1 MGDRLEYPLQLV
13 LNGRALV
20 RIIIDQHYK
29 EKHSESINDELIID
43 LVKTLDGE
51 SFPVES
57 RKGEFEFFKVEP
69 VIWDNKPYRVVLVL
83 SIQDDFVGVINAF
96 RVNL

>member
-1 MGDRLEYPLQLV
+1 MEGRTEHPLKLV
-13 LNGRALV
+13 LNGRKLS

-29 EKHSESINDELIID
+29 EKHSESINDDLIIN

-51 SFPVES
+51 TFPVES
-57 RKGEFEFFKVEP
+57 RKGEFEFLKVEP
-69 VIWDNKPYRVVLVL
+69 VIWDEKPHRVVLVL
-83 SIQDDFVGVINAF
+83 SITDDFVGVINAF